1 MSFLERIFGGHHK
14 VGHGERKRHD
24 HHDTDRRSHGTPTPN
39 GSGNLTCARCGTAA
53 SIDSRFCPQCGSTL
67 APSTCV
73 RCDGQLQSG
82 ARFCGQCGN
91 AVT

>member
-1 MSFLERIFGGHHK
+1 M
-14 VGHGERKRHD
+14 
-24 HHDTDRRSHGTPTPN
+24 N
-39 GSGNLTCARCGTAA
+39 SGILTCRRCGTAA

-67 APSTCV
+67 APTTCA
-73 RCDGQLQSG
+73 RCGGQLQSG